1 MDTKRNIIV
10 TGGAQ
15 GIGKIMTRE
24 LLKKGYQVTV
34 FEIDQEAIDELKEEY
49 STNDLLVLHVD
60 VSRELQIKEAISKS
74 VEIFGKLDGLINNA
88 VVNIEKTIGELSLD
102 EWNRALA
109 VNLTGPFLCTK
120 YAEKELRQNK
130 GAIINICS
138 TRALQSEANTESY
151 SASKGGLLSLTH
163 ALAMSLAPDVRVNAI
178 SPGWIDVSGV
188 KKKSKANQYEFS
200 EIDHQQHPAGRVGKA
215 EDISNM
221 VLFLL
226 KPDNDFIT
234 GQNFVVD
241 GGMTKKM
248 IYQ

>member
-1 MDTKRNIIV
+1 MKNIIV
-10 TGGAQ
+10 TGGGQ

-24 LLKKGYQVTV
+24 LLKNGYQVTV
-34 FEIDQEAIDELKEEY
+34 FEIDQEAIDELKEEF
-49 STNDLLVLHVD
+49 STNELQVLQVD
-60 VSRELQIKEAISKS
+60 VSQENEVKEAISQS
-74 VEIFGKLDGLINNA
+74 IAAFGQIDGLVNNA
-88 VVNIEKTIGELSLD
+88 VVHTWKTIGELSLD

-120 YAEKELRQNK
+120 YAEQELRKNR
-130 GAIINICS
+130 GAIINMCS
-138 TRALQSEANTESY
+138 TRALQSEPNTESY
-151 SASKGGLLSLTH
+151 SVSKGGLLSMTH
-163 ALAMSLAPDVRVNAI
+163 ALAMSLSPDVRVNAI

-188 KKKSKANQYEFS
+188 KKKSKANQYKFR

-215 EDISNM
+215 EDIANM

-226 KPDNDFIT
+226 NPNNDFIT